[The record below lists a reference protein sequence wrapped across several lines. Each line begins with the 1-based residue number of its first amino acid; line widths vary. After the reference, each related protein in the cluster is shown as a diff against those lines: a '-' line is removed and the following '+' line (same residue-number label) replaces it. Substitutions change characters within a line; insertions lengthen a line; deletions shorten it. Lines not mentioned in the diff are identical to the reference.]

1 MSTVPPDGGM
11 AGMPEFASQKPIA
24 INADGSFVRP
34 AELQSGQAFG
44 VTSLL
49 ALEETLQQ
57 RLTLERIALDPTYE
71 LGIFILG
78 RITKDEALAHV
89 QARTELGRTI
99 INAEINYCN
108 EYTAQLM
115 GLGGAQLA
123 QPTPMTPMTPVTP
136 VLPPWKKGKKVP
148 ILVQNT
154 VLFCEDTCDPL
165 TSLAAKYRKEHVHPA
180 FAKAG
185 FELIVLE
192 GASDVRDVFAAKAKS
207 AFVTYISGVGHG
219 GPGVYTGCR
228 SSRILEV
235 GAYLPAEV
243 DGKVIHLL
251 SCQTAKQL
259 GPNMVVKGLSAYA
272 GYYENFI
279 FTTAPQYVELFWRC
293 DSTFDIGIATSMNVG
308 TAYDATIAAYNLAIA
323 SVPNTV
329 AATFLTHDRNFLRS
343 PSIDA
348 IYGKSQVV
356 RPAKRVIW
364 ITLPFALEE
373 MSGEQLEE
381 LSVAEA

>member
-1 MSTVPPDGGM
+1 
-11 AGMPEFASQKPIA
+11 MPEFAAQKPIA
-24 INADGSFVRP
+24 IMPDGSFVLP
-34 AELQSGQAFG
+34 VEVQNGLAFG

-49 ALEETLQQ
+49 ALDETLQQ

-71 LGIFILG
+71 LGIFVLG
-78 RITKDEALAHV
+78 RITKDEAMAHV
-89 QARTELGRTI
+89 QARSELGRTI
-99 INAEINYCN
+99 INAEIDYCN
-108 EYTAQLM
+108 EYMAQLM
-115 GLGGAQLA
+115 GGAQLA
-123 QPTPMTPMTPVTP
+123 PPAPVAPVTP
-136 VLPPWKKGKKVP
+136 VVPELPPWKKGRKVP
-148 ILVQNT
+148 ILVQNIA
-154 VLFCEDTCDPL
+154 LFCEDTCDPL
-165 TSLAAKYRKEHVHPA
+165 TSLAAAYRKQHVHPA

-192 GASDVRDVFAAKAKS
+192 GPSDVRDVFAAKAKS

-219 GPGVYTGCR
+219 GPGVYTGCH

-243 DGKVIHLL
+243 AGKVIHVL

-259 GPNMVVKGLSAYA
+259 GPDLVAKGAAAYA

-279 FTTAPQYVELFWRC
+279 FTTAQQYAELFWRC
-293 DSTFDIGIATSMNVG
+293 DSTFDIGIAAGMTVAS
-308 TAYDATIAAYNLAIA
+308 AHEATIAAYNLAIA

-329 AATFLTHDRNFLRS
+329 AATYLTHDRNFLRS
-343 PSIDA
+343 PVIDA
-348 IYGKSQVV
+348 IYGKPQVR

-373 MSGEQLEE
+373 MAGELVEE
-381 LSVAEA
+381 LGVAEA